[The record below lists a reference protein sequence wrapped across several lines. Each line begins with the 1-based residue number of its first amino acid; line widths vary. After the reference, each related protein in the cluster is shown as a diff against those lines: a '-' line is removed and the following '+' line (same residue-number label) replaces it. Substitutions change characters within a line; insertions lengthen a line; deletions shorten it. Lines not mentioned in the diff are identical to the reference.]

1 MHMLMQFSLFRK
13 KNAKKKNKQKK
24 PRGNILFGGWE
35 VGSDRMKRKALNL
48 RLVFSN
54 AAPS

>member
-24 PRGNILFGGWE
+24 TRGNILFGGWE